1 MLLFQRCRTW
11 SMSRTILVRV
21 QRTFQPI
28 VKSVQHEDWCS
39 SWQAELDQLGV
50 KACFRERDP
59 ATEMVSSECSI
70 VVGSRQ
76 RRGQCSRVGLVD

>member
-39 SWQAELDQLGV
+39 SWQAELDPPV
-50 KACFRERDP
+50 ERTVFP
-59 ATEMVSSECSI
+59 CWI
-70 VVGSRQ
+70 G
-76 RRGQCSRVGLVD
+76 

>member
-39 SWQAELDQLGV
+39 SWQASVGSEGMLPRERAGDAQLG
-50 KACFRERDP
+50 
-59 ATEMVSSECSI
+59 S
-70 VVGSRQ
+70 
-76 RRGQCSRVGLVD
+76 